1 METPVHRTRKIASL
15 LCTVYAALAAETGQA
30 ITIKDDVS
38 LAAVAPGGFLDGV
51 PKVGGC
57 SCALVW
63 DRMHVVTAGL
73 CLPHRGDSVDV
84 TFPTTSGSTLINGIV
99 TVNPNW

>member
-15 LCTVYAALAAETGQA
+15 LCAVYAALAAGTGHA

-51 PKVGGC
+51 PKGGGC
-57 SCALVW
+57 SGALLW
-63 DRMHVVTAGL
+63 DRMHVVTAAH
-73 CLPHRGDSVDV
+73 CFPHSGDSVDV
-84 TFPTTSGSTLINGIV
+84 TFTTTSGSTLINGIV